1 MKRINCEK
9 LIAAYEEDA
18 KALEFHIDG
27 AEAEIRERLSPY
39 LQSGIFTEEDILP
52 LTDKLV
58 EASRAEFDKKWAT
71 VETFIE
77 EDDPARLDDVEV
89 NAPAPILFCRPKT
102 WTLVSPIR
110 AIRKNLYKE
119 KKL

>member
-58 EASRAEFDKKWAT
+58 EASRAEFDKKWST

-77 EDDPARLDDVEV
+77 EDDPARLDDVVV
-89 NAPAPILFCRPKT
+89 NAPAPDTFLSAEDMDACIAYT
-102 WTLVSPIR
+102 GDT
-110 AIRKNLYKE
+110 E
-119 KKL
+119 KSI